1 MCFFAFPYP
10 AARVTKTTDPFS
22 RYTCVM
28 LDYAPF
34 QKYAHYVS
42 VNVPLCIQHIVLD
55 INQIRV
61 ISIIIIKYRVC
72 VILL

>member
-1 MCFFAFPYP
+1 
-10 AARVTKTTDPFS
+10 
-22 RYTCVM
+22 M

-34 QKYAHYVS
+34 QKCAHYVS

-61 ISIIIIKYRVC
+61 ISIIIIKYPERTEFALFYYKIC
-72 VILL
+72 ISQNSRKSI